1 MKLVRARLG
10 LHRDNTCD
18 SLAELGVI
26 VLQCD
31 LRLLDGVEI
40 RIHHDDPQ
48 NRVLVVCPVQLEGGA
63 AEVLAIH
70 ENLLA
75 ALRIFRGGVA
85 PSDKLLRPWG
95 EQLEAGEIAVKDRK
109 IFDIFFVELNRNI
122 LPVCLK
128 LRNLPG
134 HLDALRD
141 GSHLKLSVNV
151 CARISRYLHAGNVCS
166 LEAGSFNPNLVRVR
180 DQVSNCVVST
190 LVCSGFGCRTF
201 GYRSHRDLR
210 ARHLCAL
217 RVGHRAENASIN
229 GLRQRS

>member
-1 MKLVRARLG
+1 MTLVRAGLG
-10 LHRDNTCD
+10 LHSDNTCD

-26 VLQCD
+26 VLWWY
-31 LRLLDGVEI
+31 LRLLDGVEV
-40 RIHHDDPQ
+40 RIHHDDPK
-48 NRVLVVCPVQLEGGA
+48 NRVLVVCPVQLEGRA

-75 ALRIFRGGVA
+75 ALRVFRSRVA

-134 HLDALRD
+134 RLDALRD
-141 GSHLKLSVNV
+141 GSDLK
-151 CARISRYLHAGNVCS
+151 
-166 LEAGSFNPNLVRVR
+166 F
-180 DQVSNCVVST
+180 T
-190 LVCSGFGCRTF
+190 
-201 GYRSHRDLR
+201 
-210 ARHLCAL
+210 LCA
-217 RVGHRAENASIN
+217 
-229 GLRQRS
+229 